1 MCGSFL
7 TIRDDY
13 VYLIH
18 QSVKDYLEREGVSSI
33 SISLVSTVYYAIL
46 ARSL

>member
-18 QSVKDYLEREGVSSI
+18 QSAKDYLSEKARESI
-33 SISLVSTVYYAIL
+33 FPSGSGYAHHAIFS
-46 ARSL
+46 R